1 MEEILLNIANYGF
14 SIVVAVYLLIRT
26 ENKIEKLTESIN
38 ELNKTIIKMK
48 N

>member
-14 SIVVAVYLLIRT
+14 PIVVAVYLLIRT

>member
-1 MEEILLNIANYGF
+1 MEEILLNVVNYGF
-14 SIVVAVYLLIRT
+14 SIVVSVYLLIRM